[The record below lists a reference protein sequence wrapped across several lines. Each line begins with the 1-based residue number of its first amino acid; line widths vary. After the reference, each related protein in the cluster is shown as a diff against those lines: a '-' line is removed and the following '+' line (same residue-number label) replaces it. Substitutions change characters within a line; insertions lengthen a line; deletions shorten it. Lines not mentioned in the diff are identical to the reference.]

1 MPKIIRK
8 LSAEEKN
15 AVAVASL
22 VKTVSDY
29 WKKSHSGTGSI
40 INFQQFCKHLYLLSP
55 EGTVQ
60 KAKVFVNQGQ
70 DSILN
75 GIIESIY
82 SDPKMVGSL
91 TRDQLVN
98 KLSNQMLH
106 CISGIS
112 NAETFEPTDDGFA
125 LNMMANKI
133 ATTQWPD
140 VANED
145 HVMIPIVRLNNQPV
159 SIKNMEDAFEDALN
173 ASIKKIRR
181 TTCYSVRI

>member
-1 MPKIIRK
+1 MTKYNTLTQNALDKAENNTK
-8 LSAEEKN
+8 LSAEEEN

-70 DSILN
+70 NSILN
-75 GIIESIY
+75 GIIESIFPPNTY
-82 SDPKMVGSL
+82 SL
-91 TRDQLVN
+91 TDRDHLVN

-112 NAETFEPTDDGFA
+112 NAETFEPTDPGFA

-145 HVMIPIVRLNNQPV
+145 HVMIPIVRL
-159 SIKNMEDAFEDALN
+159 KNG
-173 ASIKKIRR
+173 IP
-181 TTCYSVRI
+181 